1 MPVGKRYAVVYY
13 GETDEYVARVV
24 LERNYTIVVA
34 EPYFTVPNEW
44 IERGIR
50 VYVYLNILGL
60 PIDMYDWV
68 RENHPEWI
76 LYTKEGEPA
85 KYWYGYSFMC
95 NIAVESFQNYLISKA
110 KEYFEKGVLRNILGR
125 YSF

>member
-44 IERGIR
+44 IERGIK

-60 PIDMYDWV
+60 PIDMYDWG
-68 RENHPEWI
+68 
-76 LYTKEGEPA
+76 EGKPSRVDIT
-85 KYWYGYSFMC
+85 Y
-95 NIAVESFQNYLISKA
+95 
-110 KEYFEKGVLRNILGR
+110 
-125 YSF
+125 